1 LIFKPLHCSLLSG
14 HNYKTLKQVRRDVYK
29 DIGINLIFLRLLLL
43 VAIFISNAAF
53 GVSVISHKSVDVKSL
68 TTSQLRRIYTM
79 RQLQWSSNIRIKVY
93 VLPSNYL
100 IHKNFCKENLR
111 IFPYQL
117 DRIWN
122 KLTFSGLGVAPT
134 VVKNQAELLK
144 IVSTTP
150 GAIGYID
157 NVSHKGHVNVI
168 EIK

>member
-1 LIFKPLHCSLLSG
+1 VCS
-14 HNYKTLKQVRRDVYK
+14 DVYK
-29 DIGINLIFLRLLLL
+29 DISIKPIFLNLFLL
-43 VAIFISNAAF
+43 VAVFISNAAV
-53 GVSVISHKSVDVKSL
+53 GVTVISHHSVDVKSL

-79 RQLQWSSNIRIKVY
+79 RQLQWPSSVRIKVY
-93 VLPSNYL
+93 VLPSSHL
-100 IHKNFCKENLR
+100 IHKNFCKESLR

-134 VVKNQAELLK
+134 VVNNHEELLRV
-144 IVSTTP
+144 VSTTP

-157 NVSHKGHVNVI
+157 NVNKEGHVNVI

>member
-1 LIFKPLHCSLLSG
+1 M
-14 HNYKTLKQVRRDVYK
+14 YK
-29 DIGINLIFLRLLLL
+29 DIGINLIFLRLFLF
-43 VAIFISNAAF
+43 VVIFISNAAF

-79 RQLQWSSNIRIKVY
+79 RQLQWSSNVRIKVY
-93 VLPSNYL
+93 VLSSNHL
-100 IHKNFCKENLR
+100 THKNFCKENLR

-134 VVKNQAELLK
+134 VVKNQAELLR

-157 NVSHKGHVNVI
+157 NVNKEGHVNVI

>member
-1 LIFKPLHCSLLSG
+1 VKYH
-14 HNYKTLKQVRRDVYK
+14 RDK
-29 DIGINLIFLRLLLL
+29 GINLIFFRLVL
-43 VAIFISNAAF
+43 FIAVVLSNPAL
-53 GVSVISHKSVDVKSL
+53 GVTVISHQSVDVKSL

-79 RQLQWSSNIRIKVY
+79 RQLQWLDDVGIKVY
-93 VLPSNYL
+93 VLPKNHVV
-100 IHKNFCKENLR
+100 HKRFCKENLR
-111 IFPYQL
+111 MFPYQL

-134 VVKNQAELLK
+134 VVKNQAELLR

-157 NVSHKGHVNVI
+157 NVNKEGHVNVI

>member
-1 LIFKPLHCSLLSG
+1 M
-14 HNYKTLKQVRRDVYK
+14 
-29 DIGINLIFLRLLLL
+29 GINHFFLRIFLLI
-43 VAIFISNAAF
+43 AAFTSNAVFA
-53 GVSVISHKSVDVKSL
+53 VSVISHPSIDVKSL

-79 RQLQWSSNIRIKVY
+79 RQVQWSSDVSIKVY
-93 VLPSNYL
+93 VLPSTHF
-100 IHKNFCKENLR
+100 IHKKFSKENLR

-134 VVKNQAELLK
+134 VVIDQAELLR

-157 NVSHKGHVNVI
+157 KVDTQETVNVI

>member
-1 LIFKPLHCSLLSG
+1 MLE
-14 HNYKTLKQVRRDVYK
+14 QMRRDVYK
-29 DIGINLIFLRLLLL
+29 DKGINLIFLRLILF
-43 VAIFISNAAF
+43 VTVIISNTAL
-53 GVSVISHKSVDVKSL
+53 GVTVISHQSVDVKSL

-79 RQLQWSSNIRIKVY
+79 RQLQWMNNVGIKVY
-93 VLPSNYL
+93 VLPNNHF
-100 IHKNFCKENLR
+100 IHKRFCKENLR

-157 NVSHKGHVNVI
+157 NVNKEGNVNVI

>member
-1 LIFKPLHCSLLSG
+1 MSP
-14 HNYKTLKQVRRDVYK
+14 VV
-29 DIGINLIFLRLLLL
+29 
-43 VAIFISNAAF
+43 F
-53 GVSVISHKSVDVKSL
+53 GVSIIGHQSVDVKSL

-79 RQLQWSSNIRIKVY
+79 RQVQWSNNVRIKVY
-93 VLPSNYL
+93 VLPSNHL

-134 VVKNQAELLK
+134 VVKTPLELLK

-157 NVSHKGHVNVI
+157 DVNEEGNVNVI

>member
-1 LIFKPLHCSLLSG
+1 MSG
-14 HNYKTLKQVRRDVYK
+14 HNCQMLEHTHNEVFKDVV
-29 DIGINLIFLRLLLL
+29 INLFFLRLFLLIT
-43 VAIFISNAAF
+43 IFMSHSVF
-53 GVSVISHKSVDVKSL
+53 GVSIISHQSIDVESL

-79 RQLQWSSNIRIKVY
+79 RQVQWPNNVRIKVY
-93 VLPSNYL
+93 VLPNSHL

-134 VVKNQAELLK
+134 VVETPLELLK

-157 NVSHKGHVNVI
+157 DVNEEGNVNVI

>member
-1 LIFKPLHCSLLSG
+1 MLEHTHNEVFK
-14 HNYKTLKQVRRDVYK
+14 DVV
-29 DIGINLIFLRLLLL
+29 INLFFLRLFLLIT
-43 VAIFISNAAF
+43 VFMSPVVF
-53 GVSVISHKSVDVKSL
+53 GVSIIGHQSVDVKSL

-79 RQLQWSSNIRIKVY
+79 RQVQWSNNVRIKVY
-93 VLPSNYL
+93 VLPSNHL

-134 VVKNQAELLK
+134 VVKTPLELLK

-157 NVSHKGHVNVI
+157 DVNEEGNVNVI